1 MMLKNIPAILPPELL
16 KLMSEMGHGDEL
28 VLTDA
33 NFPAASHAERIVRC
47 DGMGTVQ
54 LLEAILQLLPLDTYV
69 ERPAA
74 VMQVVKGDPVI
85 PIIWEEYRRL
95 IEEYED
101 MRDALEYE
109 DRFDFYDRA
118 TKAYVIVATGERAQ
132 YANLIL
138 KKGVIFPEPEP
149 AQERMNSETY

>member
-1 MMLKNIPAILPPELL
+1 MLKNIPAILPPELL

>member
-1 MMLKNIPAILPPELL
+1 MLKNIPAILPPELL

-33 NFPAASHAERIVRC
+33 NFPAASHAERLVRC
-47 DGMGTVQ
+47 DGIGTVQ
-54 LLEAILQLLPLDTYV
+54 LLEAVLQLFPLDTYV

-85 PIIWEEYRRL
+85 PIIWEDYRRL
-95 IEEYED
+95 IEQYED

-109 DRFDFYDRA
+109 DRFDFYERA

-138 KKGVIFPEPEP
+138 KKGVVFPESGP

>member
-1 MMLKNIPAILPPELL
+1 MLKNIPAILPPELL

-33 NFPAASHAERIVRC
+33 NFPAASHAERLIRC
-47 DGMGTVQ
+47 DGIGTVQ
-54 LLEAILQLLPLDTYV
+54 LLEAILQLFPLDTYV

-85 PIIWEEYRRL
+85 PIIWEDYRRL

-101 MRDALEYE
+101 MSDALEYE

-138 KKGVIFPEPEP
+138 KKGVIFPESGP
-149 AQERMNSETY
+149 AQERRNSETY

>member
-1 MMLKNIPAILPPELL
+1 MLKNIPAILPPELL

-33 NFPAASHAERIVRC
+33 NFPAASHAERLVRC
-47 DGMGTVQ
+47 DGIGTVQ
-54 LLEAILQLLPLDTYV
+54 LLEAILHLFPLDTYV

-85 PIIWEEYRRL
+85 PIIWEDYRRL

-101 MRDALEYE
+101 MSEALEYE

-118 TKAYVIVATGERAQ
+118 AKAYVIVATGERAQ

-138 KKGVIFPEPEP
+138 KKGVIFPEPGHV
-149 AQERMNSETY
+149 QERLNSETY

>member
-1 MMLKNIPAILPPELL
+1 MLKNIPAILPPELL

-33 NFPAASHAERIVRC
+33 NFPAASHAERLVRC
-47 DGMGTVQ
+47 DGIGTVQ
-54 LLEAILQLLPLDTYV
+54 LLEAILHLFPLDTYV

-85 PIIWEEYRRL
+85 PIIWEDYRRL

-101 MRDALEYE
+101 MSEALEYE

-118 TKAYVIVATGERAQ
+118 AKAYVIVATGERAQ

-138 KKGVIFPEPEP
+138 KKGVIFPEPGQV
-149 AQERMNSETY
+149 QERLNSETY

>member
-1 MMLKNIPAILPPELL
+1 MLKNIPAILPPELL

-33 NFPAASHAERIVRC
+33 NFPAASHAERLVRC
-47 DGMGTVQ
+47 DGIGTVQ
-54 LLEAILQLLPLDTYV
+54 LLEAILQLFPLDTYV

-85 PIIWEEYRRL
+85 PIIWEDYRRL

-101 MRDALEYE
+101 MSEALEYE

-118 TKAYVIVATGERAQ
+118 AKAYVIVATGERAQ

-138 KKGVIFPEPEP
+138 KKGVIFPEPGQV
-149 AQERMNSETY
+149 QERLNSETY

>member
-1 MMLKNIPAILPPELL
+1 MLKNIPAILPPELL

-33 NFPAASHAERIVRC
+33 NFPAASHAERLVRC
-47 DGMGTVQ
+47 DGIGTVQ
-54 LLEAILQLLPLDTYV
+54 LLEAILQLFPLDTYV

-85 PIIWEEYRRL
+85 PIIWEDYRRL

-101 MRDALEYE
+101 MSEALEYE

-118 TKAYVIVATGERAQ
+118 AKAYVIVATGERAQ

-138 KKGVIFPEPEP
+138 KKGVIFPEPGHV
-149 AQERMNSETY
+149 QERMNSEIY

>member
-1 MMLKNIPAILPPELL
+1 MLKNIPAILPPELL

-33 NFPAASHAERIVRC
+33 NFPAASHAERLVRC
-47 DGMGTVQ
+47 DGIGTVQ
-54 LLEAILQLLPLDTYV
+54 LLEAILQLFPLDTYV

-85 PIIWEEYRRL
+85 PIIWEDYRRL

-101 MRDALEYE
+101 MSDALEYE

-138 KKGVIFPEPEP
+138 KKGVIFPEPGQV
-149 AQERMNSETY
+149 QERMNSETY